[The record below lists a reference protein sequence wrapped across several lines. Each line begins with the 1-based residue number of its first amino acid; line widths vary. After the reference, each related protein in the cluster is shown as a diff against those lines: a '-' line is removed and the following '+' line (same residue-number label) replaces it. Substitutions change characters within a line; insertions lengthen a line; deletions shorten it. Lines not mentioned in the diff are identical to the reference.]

1 MQQQPVDA
9 PINSTRAGLSKE
21 IVGRTA
27 ILLCPE
33 VIVGDSTR
41 RKKRGRGRGGDKL
54 GRRKRMCQRCK
65 GRVSDAEAIA
75 CYGSHRRESC
85 QRFDGHGNPLSHPVI

>member
-1 MQQQPVDA
+1 MDA
-9 PINSTRAGLSKE
+9 PIDSVRAGLSEE

-33 VIVGDSTR
+33 VIVEDSTR
-41 RKKRGRGRGGDKL
+41 RIKKRGDRGGDKH

-85 QRFDGHGNPLSHPVI
+85 QRFDDHGNPRSHPVI

>member
-1 MQQQPVDA
+1 MDA

-41 RKKRGRGRGGDKL
+41 RKKRGRGRGGDKH

-75 CYGSHRRESC
+75 CYGTDRRESC